1 MNNIN
6 EIVQIK
12 ALAKGLINTIID
24 IDEKGD
30 LKGYEF
36 NRQYDFIVAVLS
48 AIITLSSRLIDELE
62 QTKTPGRPTKTNQG
76 NN

>member
-36 NRQYDFIVAVLS
+36 NRQYDFIIAVLS
-48 AIITLSSRLIDELE
+48 AIISSSSCLIDELE
-62 QTKTPGRPTKTNQG
+62 QTKTPVNDQEDPG